1 MQTQRSYEKI
11 YRHFRTF
18 FVTVLLILTVLP
30 SQAEV
35 NIMGPLL
42 IGDPYNPDAS
52 HSETAWQEFRTQLQE
67 AKRMGVEAVST
78 DVWWGLVEAQ
88 KNSFEWRYYEKMA
101 DTISKAG
108 LKWIP
113 ILSFHQLGGNVGD
126 KGYIPLPE
134 WVWQQGTTQ
143 NRSSDPTALMFKSE
157 NGNVSKEYVSFW
169 ATDIMAPRYER
180 FMTAFR
186 ANFASRAGLIKEIN
200 ISMGP
205 AGELRYPSYNMHDGP
220 SAGYPHRGALQ
231 AYSELAVQEFQK
243 YVQRKYGTIEAL
255 NRSWQFNLTHFNQI
269 YPPNPDLLK
278 DQFFR
283 QGEHFSPYGKDFF
296 DWYNDSLTDHA
307 KKMLRIA
314 KGVFHASD
322 SVMPHV
328 ELGAKIPGVHWRA
341 GGDRLAELSAG
352 LIRTSY
358 RDWYSDSA
366 NFGYRNTIQAFAN
379 QGPKVVLHFTASE
392 LPDRDYEHDTRID
405 SRART
410 LTRKIGEAARQ
421 QGLTLK
427 GENALSWTL
436 YDTNSFTRM
445 SDLLKNH
452 GYSGMTLLRLNEVA
466 GNEQILN
473 QIREMSQIPSRG
485 GLRCGEVF
493 F

>member
-1 MQTQRSYEKI
+1 
-11 YRHFRTF
+11 
-18 FVTVLLILTVLP
+18 
-30 SQAEV
+30 
-35 NIMGPLL
+35 MGPLL

-52 HSETAWQEFRTQLQE
+52 HSETAWQEFEAQLRE
-67 AKRMGVEAVST
+67 AKRSGIEGVST
-78 DVWWGLVEAQ
+78 DIWWGLVEAQ

-101 DTISKAG
+101 DTISRAG

-126 KGYIPLPE
+126 SGYIPLPE
-134 WVWQQGTTQ
+134 WVWQQGYYKT
-143 NRSSDPTALMFKSE
+143 RSSDPTVLMFKSE
-157 NGNVSKEYVSFW
+157 HGNVSKEYVSFW
-169 ATDIMAPRYER
+169 ATDIMAPHYER

-186 ANFASRAGLIKEIN
+186 ANFATRAGLIKEIN

-220 SAGYPHRGALQ
+220 GAGYPHRGALQ
-231 AYSELAVQEFQK
+231 AYSELAIQDFQK
-243 YVQRKYGTIEAL
+243 YVQKKYATIEAL
-255 NRSWQFNLTHFNQI
+255 NHSWQFNLTHFNQV

-322 SVMPHV
+322 SVMTQV

-358 RDWYSDSA
+358 KNWYSDAA
-366 NFGYRNTIQAFAN
+366 NFGYHDTLQAFAN
-379 QGPKVVLHFTASE
+379 QGSKVVLHFTASE

-405 SRART
+405 SRAQT

-436 YDTNSFTRM
+436 YDTNSFVRM
-445 SDLLKNH
+445 NGLLQDH

-466 GNEQILN
+466 GHEQILN
-473 QIREMSQIPSRG
+473 QIRGMSQIHSG
-485 GLRCGEVF
+485 SLRCGGVF